1 MIIALFA
8 MMAFQDAPIEPT
20 TRADLDTVLAD
31 YRLAKFDVSL
41 GTDGKLNCTPDR
53 KIASAELS
61 IRTCM
66 AAANCIMT
74 GKRDKAALTQCVDAD
89 RADIAKD
96 YRRDWLKSH
105 AK

>member
-8 MMAFQDAPIEPT
+8 MAALQDAPIEPT
-20 TRADLDTVLAD
+20 TRADLDAVLAD
-31 YRLAKFDVSL
+31 YRSAKFDVSL
-41 GTDGKLNCTPDR
+41 GADGKLHCTPDR
-53 KIASAELS
+53 KVASAELS

-74 GKRDKAALTQCVDAD
+74 GKRDGSALTQCVDAD

-96 YRRDWLKSH
+96 YRRDWLRSH

>member
-20 TRADLDTVLAD
+20 TRADLDAVLAD

-53 KIASAELS
+53 KVASAELS

-66 AAANCIMT
+66 AGANCIMT
-74 GKRDKAALTQCVDAD
+74 GKRDTAALTQCVDAD